1 MQLIVKPTSINSIA
15 NLQEEIA
22 ILLPLEDFAVDYETC
37 FSIDQIKKIRKE
49 DLSRKIYI
57 VINKMIY
64 NDEIESLKLL
74 LKEIEKIQIEALFF
88 YDISILKL
96 KQELKLTLDLA
107 WNSTHM
113 VTNYKTCNYYKEKKV
128 KYAILSNEITLQEIL
143 EVKEKSTIEP
153 IINLITKPT
162 VATSRRKL
170 VTNYNK
176 INNYTNKNTLTIE
189 ETITKEKY
197 KLIETKYATTFKLNQ
212 LINLTSELNT
222 LIKNNFKHFIISEE
236 DIEKTHF
243 KKIIEILLKALEEK
257 YISKEK
263 IDEISKYV
271 GNNTGF
277 LYKKTIYRVKKDG

>member
-1 MQLIVKPTSINSIA
+1 MQLIVKPININSIA

-22 ILLPLEDFAVDYETC
+22 ILLPLEDFAVDYETY
-37 FSIDQIKKIRKE
+37 FSIEQIKEIRKE
-49 DLSRKIYI
+49 NPNRKIYI

-64 NDEIESLKLL
+64 NDEIENVKLL

-96 KQELKLTLDLA
+96 KQELNLTLDLA

-113 VTNYKTCNYYKEKKV
+113 VTNHKTCNYYKEKKV

-143 EVKEKSTIEP
+143 EIKEKSTIEP

-176 INNYTNKNTLTIE
+176 INNYTTKNTLTIE

-197 KLIETKYATTFKLNQ
+197 KLIETKHATTFKLNQ

-222 LIKNNFKHFIISEE
+222 LIKNNFKYFIISEE
-236 DIEKTHF
+236 DIEQTHF
-243 KKIIEILLKALEEK
+243 KKIIEILLKSLEEK
-257 YISKEK
+257 HISKEK